1 MVLAIQDDHQ
11 FDAVVYGVKRSVL
24 ALFIDEFDLPSRQA
38 VETFEKM
45 SSSFNGIKSIVVDIR
60 KVPEVA
66 GKVYLHKYPVLA
78 LFKDGDVVDGASM
91 VEEGTIALLA
101 ARGY

>member
-1 MVLAIQDDHQ
+1 MALAIEDDNQ
-11 FDAVVYGVKRSVL
+11 FDAAVYGVKRPVL
-24 ALFIDEFDLPSRQA
+24 ALFIDESDQPSQYA

-45 SSSFNGIKSIVVDIR
+45 SGSFNGIKSIVVDIR

-66 GKVYLHKYPVLA
+66 GKVYLHTYPVLA
-78 LFKDGDVVDGASM
+78 LFKNGDVVDGVSM